1 VGLAFSW
8 LRTLPPD
15 NDTGLGNWTKEHRN
29 GHPLSVANLA
39 AGKIS
44 WKSKTRQR
52 STANDR
58 DGSSAEV
65 DVLRGDVRVTLETR
79 HRTRHGARVLRA
91 TSRTAS
97 K

>member
-44 WKSKTRQR
+44 WKSKTRPR

-58 DGSSAEV
+58 DGSSA
-65 DVLRGDVRVTLETR
+65 
-79 HRTRHGARVLRA
+79 
-91 TSRTAS
+91 TS
-97 K
+97 